1 MPRKPQIST
10 LAANSVGILNT
21 IRDQQTAAYQE
32 AVPVAAATTESIRMV
47 GTAIMAEQQR
57 QNAFLSALV
66 NRIGLTLVTS
76 RMFENPLAVFKRGTL
91 ELGETV
97 EEIFTRIAEPFQFDP
112 ELAETT
118 LHKRV
123 IPDVKSMFHQM
134 NFQKFYKVTVSPEQ
148 LRQAFLSF
156 DGVFELVDTIVNSLF
171 SAMQVDEYL
180 MTKYIIA
187 VLALNGSIYPAAV
200 SDFTDSTNADDV
212 LSVAKELSNDFR
224 FMDTKYNAAGVENYT
239 PIERQYLF
247 ETSKFSAKID
257 VNALAKAFNLDYAEF
272 VGKTI
277 LVNSFA
283 FSDFEQ
289 ARVTKLLGDDPSF
302 DPTVFNA
309 DNTALLQTIGAVLV
323 DQDFFMIF
331 DVLQESRTVENG
343 QGLNYNQLLHVWRIF
358 SASPFANAA
367 LLTSSGDAT
376 ITAVT
381 VTTPAA
387 AYSAYD
393 GLQIVPT
400 ATVTGTNFYSK
411 GVTYTATVKSGSGSA
426 VALTP
431 ANGGTI
437 GANGVVT
444 ITDKSKL
451 PGDTTTLTITATS
464 TQDTTKSGSKAVNL
478 TR

>member
-10 LAANSVGILNT
+10 LNANSVGILNT

-76 RMFENPLAVFKRGTL
+76 KMFQNPLAVFKRGTL

-123 IPDVKSMFHQM
+123 IPDVKAMFHQM

-156 DGVFELVDTIVNSLF
+156 EGVYDLVDTIVNSLF
-171 SAMQVDEYL
+171 SAMQVDEFL
-180 MTKYIIA
+180 MTKYIFA
-187 VLALNGSIYPAAV
+187 VLALNGSIYPVATG
-200 SDFTDSTNADDV
+200 DFNQNGADEV
-212 LSVAKELSNDFR
+212 LRDAKKLSNDFR
-224 FMDTKYNAAGVENYT
+224 FLDTAYNPAGVENFS

-247 ETSKFSAKID
+247 ETSEFSANID
-257 VNALAKAFNLDYAEF
+257 VYALAKAFNLEYAEF
-272 VGKTI
+272 LGKTVM
-277 LVNSFA
+277 VNSFA

-302 DPTVFNA
+302 DPTVFRA
-309 DNTALLQTIGAVLV
+309 DNTALLKTIGAILV
-323 DQDFFMIF
+323 DRDFFMIF

-343 QGLNYNQLLHVWRIF
+343 QGLNYNQILHVWRIF

-367 LLTSSGDAT
+367 LLTSSSAST
-376 ITAVT
+376 ITNVT
-381 VTTPAA
+381 VTTPVT
-387 AYSAYD
+387 AYGAYD

-400 ATVTGTNFYSK
+400 VSVTGANFYSK
-411 GVTYTATVKSGSGSA
+411 GVTWTATVKSGSGSA

-451 PGDTTTLTITATS
+451 PGDSTTLTITATS
-464 TQDTTKSGSKAVNL
+464 TQDSTKSGSKAVTL